1 MTAAEPDLA
10 TEVPRVAPADRQR
23 SRTAQAIAAGLAH
36 ELRNP
41 VFAIAS
47 AARLLRYRVIDDPVI
62 EKNVGRILREAERLN
77 ALISALV
84 EYGSPEPI
92 RPVSADPDELW
103 SEVLRAERGVLES
116 KALIVHHTPPAS
128 RATCAIDTDQWVRA
142 CSQIL
147 ANAIDAAPEG
157 SDLTLV
163 STVLSTGE
171 WRSALTN
178 GGPPIPADT
187 LDHAFDL
194 LVSTKPG
201 HAGIG
206 LALASRIATEHGGT
220 ITLQSG
226 ADGNTATL
234 TLPATRAHG

>member
-92 RPVSADPDELW
+92 RPVSADPDEL
-103 SEVLRAERGVLES
+103 
-116 KALIVHHTPPAS
+116 
-128 RATCAIDTDQWVRA
+128 
-142 CSQIL
+142 
-147 ANAIDAAPEG
+147 
-157 SDLTLV
+157 
-163 STVLSTGE
+163 
-171 WRSALTN
+171 
-178 GGPPIPADT
+178 
-187 LDHAFDL
+187 
-194 LVSTKPG
+194 
-201 HAGIG
+201 
-206 LALASRIATEHGGT
+206 
-220 ITLQSG
+220 
-226 ADGNTATL
+226 
-234 TLPATRAHG
+234 